1 LGWFEY
7 LKMIPV
13 VKEQLGIIITNAAMT
28 EQTVAELKELRKN
41 PTEVKALIRSVEN
54 NQVDLQ
60 QLKDMFGQPPHGD
73 QTLEQ
78 MKENVQKIKE
88 AMGFLNTNDV
98 RELLNE
104 GLEARQNSNFSKV
117 KEILEKIEANA
128 DLSTTTLK
136 RNRDIRDILDIL
148 RTTNDKSMITFEKF
162 PQDRNLVAKFAE
174 LIGGELKDE
183 VILVDFKSETD
194 LVNTM
199 KINYN
204 KKRTK
209 VLDSPEV
216 VAKKEE
222 IKEIYNQ
229 LQGKNRDLGISVQ
242 IGAKNVELDDLVQQ
256 KKIFVASRQKMTL
269 LPFSEAS
276 VFKYIRAVENIKGS
290 IEAFKPKAFPNG
302 AKFAKVM
309 FLDKSSSKSMNL
321 NPYAQII
328 LSGDFGED
336 WSKPFFDSIRV
347 NQTLTLVQAE
357 RLLVDDIYN
366 AILNNK
372 RETENKFNISDFI
385 GEDGVE
391 DIESKSKDKAK
402 EEIRKIISESGRLQ
416 ERIYNANLQ
425 RQQEQLQFLEG
436 NFTIK
441 EANEFEKWYKSLPE
455 DDFPPEELEI
465 EYFRRDRPTKY
476 TTSKKDEKG
485 EDIRDESGSIIP
497 IESSGKELADYAK
510 IKIDGDTISPND
522 AYDLEVETNARYE
535 VTTPK
540 ERSTPSEQLTTGG
553 KRFEYSAGKEQQ
565 TKLEETKARRKQLSD
580 SPLGEDSQS
589 KRDSIL
595 ADLDKKIKNLERDVE
610 AGIRGRSSVSSKDI
624 GREIQNLRLN
634 LLNMDDFPKFVIS
647 KAKELEDSGGLINY
661 VNTMVNS
668 ATALDSITPEKSLGF
683 FVQIDDLVGGG
694 EVRKAFKTIDSNP
707 NSKDAEK
714 EAQQINSKM
723 PNIIRN
729 IKQQITEAFRL
740 RLEEFANNPASF
752 PDHKV
757 IEAKKQF
764 VDMTNLLTIGD

>member
-1 LGWFEY
+1 MGWFEY

-216 VAKKEE
+216 VTKKEE
-222 IKEIYNQ
+222 IKQIYNQ

-256 KKIFVASRQKMTL
+256 R
-269 LPFSEAS
+269 
-276 VFKYIRAVENIKGS
+276 Y
-290 IEAFKPKAFPNG
+290 
-302 AKFAKVM
+302 
-309 FLDKSSSKSMNL
+309 
-321 NPYAQII
+321 
-328 LSGDFGED
+328 LS
-336 WSKPFFDSIRV
+336 
-347 NQTLTLVQAE
+347 
-357 RLLVDDIYN
+357 
-366 AILNNK
+366 
-372 RETENKFNISDFI
+372 
-385 GEDGVE
+385 
-391 DIESKSKDKAK
+391 
-402 EEIRKIISESGRLQ
+402 
-416 ERIYNANLQ
+416 
-425 RQQEQLQFLEG
+425 
-436 NFTIK
+436 
-441 EANEFEKWYKSLPE
+441 
-455 DDFPPEELEI
+455 
-465 EYFRRDRPTKY
+465 
-476 TTSKKDEKG
+476 
-485 EDIRDESGSIIP
+485 
-497 IESSGKELADYAK
+497 
-510 IKIDGDTISPND
+510 
-522 AYDLEVETNARYE
+522 
-535 VTTPK
+535 
-540 ERSTPSEQLTTGG
+540 
-553 KRFEYSAGKEQQ
+553 
-565 TKLEETKARRKQLSD
+565 
-580 SPLGEDSQS
+580 
-589 KRDSIL
+589 
-595 ADLDKKIKNLERDVE
+595 
-610 AGIRGRSSVSSKDI
+610 
-624 GREIQNLRLN
+624 
-634 LLNMDDFPKFVIS
+634 LLN
-647 KAKELEDSGGLINY
+647 
-661 VNTMVNS
+661 
-668 ATALDSITPEKSLGF
+668 
-683 FVQIDDLVGGG
+683 
-694 EVRKAFKTIDSNP
+694 
-707 NSKDAEK
+707 
-714 EAQQINSKM
+714 
-723 PNIIRN
+723 
-729 IKQQITEAFRL
+729 
-740 RLEEFANNPASF
+740 
-752 PDHKV
+752 
-757 IEAKKQF
+757 KK
-764 VDMTNLLTIGD
+764 